1 MDALNVIF
9 VILAVA
15 MVLAVARFIIG
26 PTLPDRVIALD
37 TIAMISLGTIA
48 VSAIERESP
57 DLLDVGVLVAFVTF
71 LGTVAFALYIERQAP

>member
-1 MDALNVIF
+1 VDALNVIF